1 MPLAPG
7 TRLGPYEIV
16 ELAGAGGMGEV
27 YKAHDTRLRRDVAL
41 KIATRPFADDG
52 ETRAQFEREAR
63 AIAALNHPHICAIH
77 DVATFD
83 GHDVIVMEYLDGETL
98 QQRLRRGPL
107 SIAELLRHAIAIAG
121 ALAAAHR
128 EGVVH
133 RDLKPSNVMLT
144 KSGVKLLDFGIAK
157 RRKTTGDG
165 SLAPPDAAGTT
176 VATIEGRLIGTVPYM
191 APEQIEGRPVDAR
204 TDIFA
209 FGAVLLEM
217 AAGKPAFQG
226 ESTAA
231 LVAAILAEQRPRA
244 SATVPGLPR
253 ALDRVISTCLAL
265 KPENR
270 WQSAVDLLRELRWC
284 EADLSEPEAAGGPAR
299 AGRWRVHALWAATL
313 VAAIAAMCSYSPRG
327 APTGLLPPNA
337 RPVVVLMDSPL
348 PGRVYDPR
356 TEKEGGTNADDLT
369 DALRNLPV
377 TIHKENTSAVWHR
390 EEQVL
395 EQNPDLIVAHLSCL
409 FDQRVAK
416 DQKDERAIYDH
427 LFDVAEN
434 RILLFF
440 AYVASNNPRTRFIL
454 YSRGR
459 FQEKGGEE
467 PWLASQV
474 AMLPVLRG
482 RLSPFPVPG
491 ESGKQTFREPSTADL
506 MRARV
511 KQVLNLRELEAK
523 QE

>member
-16 ELAGAGGMGEV
+16 ELAGTGGMGEV
-27 YKAHDTRLRRDVAL
+27 YKAHDTRLRRAVAL
-41 KIATRPFADDG
+41 KIATRPFADDR

-63 AIAALNHPHICAIH
+63 TIAALNHPHICAIH
-77 DVATFD
+77 DVASFD
-83 GHDVIVMEYLDGETL
+83 GQDVIVMEYLDGETL

-107 SIAELLRHAIAIAG
+107 SLAELLRHAIAIAE

-144 KSGVKLLDFGIAK
+144 RSGVKLLDFGIAK
-157 RRKTTGDG
+157 RRKTAGD
-165 SLAPPDAAGTT
+165 ATVAPDATGST
-176 VATIEGRLIGTVPYM
+176 VATLEGRLVGTVPYM
-191 APEQIEGRPVDAR
+191 APEQLEGRPVDAR

-209 FGAVLLEM
+209 FGAVLFEM

-231 LVAAILAEQRPRA
+231 LVAAILAEQRPRV
-244 SATVPGLPR
+244 SAIVPGLPR
-253 ALDRVISTCLAL
+253 AVDRAISACLAL
-265 KPENR
+265 KPEDR
-270 WQSAVDLLRELRWC
+270 WQNAADLLRELRWC
-284 EADLSEPEAAGGPAR
+284 EADLAEPEVAGGRAR
-299 AGRWRVHALWAATL
+299 AGTWRLHALWAAAL
-313 VAAIAAMCSYSPRG
+313 VTAVVAVLWNSSRAGPG
-327 APTGLLPPNA
+327 GLPPPNA

-369 DALRNLPV
+369 DVLRNLPV

-409 FDQRVAK
+409 FDARVAG
-416 DQKDERAIYDH
+416 DQKAVYEH
-427 LFDVAEN
+427 LFDLAEN
-434 RILLFF
+434 RVLLFL
-440 AYVASNNPRTRFIL
+440 AYVASSNPRTRFLL
-454 YSRGR
+454 YSRSR
-459 FQEKGGEE
+459 FEEKGGEQT
-467 PWLASQV
+467 WIASQE
-474 AMLPVLRG
+474 ARLPVLRG
-482 RLSPFPVPG
+482 RLSAFTVPG
-491 ESGKQTFREPSTADL
+491 GVGVAKTSGVVSS
-506 MRARV
+506 
-511 KQVLNLRELEAK
+511 
-523 QE
+523 